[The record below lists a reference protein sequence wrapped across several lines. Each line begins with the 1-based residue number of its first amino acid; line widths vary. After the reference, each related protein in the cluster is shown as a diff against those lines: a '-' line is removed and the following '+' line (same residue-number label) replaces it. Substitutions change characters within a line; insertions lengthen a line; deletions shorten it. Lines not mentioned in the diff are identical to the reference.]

1 MEILLNFL
9 LSKYNYLAVIK
20 EPIIRMG
27 LWDETLTGDG
37 LGLSGNYPWCIIFFP
52 AYCYLYA
59 CEWGKLFFWIWK
71 EHGSGNLMV
80 KSAYGYLLAMA
91 IGSHQS

>member
-1 MEILLNFL
+1 
-9 LSKYNYLAVIK
+9 
-20 EPIIRMG
+20 MG